1 MNFPSSVFNLNG
13 YTISTLFTTFR
24 VLYSPLYQAAMQA
37 YLLNQA
43 YKFDLFSTTC
53 VSRLVEPLSFFLE
66 FCHKAGNF
74 EELIEFLSKKIEF
87 IEGSIVFLY
96 ENAMDFW

>member
-1 MNFPSSVFNLNG
+1 MPLSSEEDIV
-13 YTISTLFTTFR
+13 S
-24 VLYSPLYQAAMQA
+24 
-37 YLLNQA
+37 QA

-53 VSRLVEPLSFFLE
+53 VSSLVVPLSFFLE

-74 EELIEFLSKKIEF
+74 EDLIEFISKKFEF
-87 IEGSIVFLY
+87 IEGTIVFLY